1 MLIKSSIFVVSSTDI
16 RKCPKPNR
24 PEYAFLGRSN
34 VGKSSL
40 INMLTGIRN
49 LARTS
54 SVPGKTQLINHY
66 LINDEWYLVDL
77 PGLGYARVPRG
88 VKQAWQKM
96 ITRYLLS
103 RTNLMNIFFLVDAR
117 LEPQAIDIEFIN
129 WMGSQYLPFTLV
141 FTKTDKIS
149 RTLLSEHMKCFNE
162 KLNETWE
169 TLPRRIVTSA
179 VERTGREEI
188 LLEIKRANIVFY
200 SPEEA

>member
-149 RTLLSEHMKCFNE
+149 RTLLSEHMKRFNE
-162 KLNETWE
+162 KLSETWE

-188 LLEIKRANIVFY
+188 LLEIERANIVFY

>member
-149 RTLLSEHMKCFNE
+149 RTLLSEHMKRFNE
-162 KLNETWE
+162 KLSETWE
-169 TLPRRIVTSA
+169 TLPRGIVTSA
-179 VERTGREEI
+179 VERTGRDEI
-188 LLEIKRANIVFY
+188 LLEIERANIVFY

>member
-77 PGLGYARVPRG
+77 PGLGYAKVSRG

-117 LEPQAIDIEFIN
+117 LEPQAIDIAFVN

-149 RTLLSEHMKCFNE
+149 RMLLSEHMKSFNE
-162 KLNETWE
+162 QLSETWE
-169 TLPRRIVTSA
+169 TLPHSIVTSS

-188 LLEIKRANIVFY
+188 LLEIERANRVFY